1 MKITMVRTSWNML
14 GLGKVEKARAINQP
28 VARQVD
34 RHTDLLIITT
44 ILIDIMI

>member
-1 MKITMVRTSWNML
+1 MVKTLWSML

-28 VARQVD
+28 VVACQVD

-44 ILIDIMI
+44 ILIAIMI

>member
-1 MKITMVRTSWNML
+1 MVRTSWNML
-14 GLGKVEKARAINQP
+14 GLGKVEKAKAINQP
-28 VARQVD
+28 VAVRQVD